1 MEKKYEA
8 VMAWLKNVA
17 SDEDI
22 LNLVDSVNAWN
33 GDLESFRYYR
43 MEDMNELFC
52 GVKPLDLLD
61 KLASDFDSTK
71 ELFKDDVYGLE
82 SCDIVDAVSEIKDYA
97 DEVVEA
103 VINNW
108 DALDI
113 PISLENYLEEIELKE
128 E

>member
-8 VMAWLKNVA
+8 VMAWLMNVA

-22 LNLVDSVNAWN
+22 LNLVDSVNTWS

-43 MEDMNELFC
+43 MEDLNELFY
-52 GVKPLDLLD
+52 GIKPLDLLD

-71 ELFKDDVYGLE
+71 EFFKDDVYGLE
-82 SCDIVDAVSEIKDYA
+82 SCDIVDAVSEIKDHA

-103 VINNW
+103 VLNNW

-113 PISLENYLEEIELKE
+113 PTDLENYLEESE
-128 E
+128 EE

>member
-8 VMAWLKNVA
+8 VMVWLKNVA

-43 MEDMNELFC
+43 MEDMNEFFC

-82 SCDIVDAVSEIKDYA
+82 SCDIVDAVSEIKDYV

-113 PISLENYLEEIELKE
+113 PVDLENYLEELE
-128 E
+128 EEE

>member
-1 MEKKYEA
+1 MEKKFEA

-22 LNLVDSVNAWN
+22 LNLVDSVNTWS

-103 VINNW
+103 VLNNW

-113 PISLENYLEEIELKE
+113 PISLENYLEELKE